1 MIDSPFTAT
10 SANGWRAAFGLLA
23 LDPPMTVARI
33 IAEGIERSRD
43 RDPAQYGRWSEIA
56 GCFNAIIL
64 AGDTVQ

>member
-10 SANGWRAAFGLLA
+10 SPAGWRAAFGLLA
-23 LDPPMTVARI
+23 LDEPMTVARI